1 MLPIVVEKTVR
12 LSGLDWEDQCIFST
26 QSEIGLFPTGEES
39 LYAHLRIGRPRQ
51 STKGIYKALKLSGCM
66 VGMVPKKWFKLDGPG
81 DLL

>member
-39 LYAHLRIGRPRQ
+39 LYAWLVGKR
-51 STKGIYKALKLSGCM
+51 KSGCHM
-66 VGMVPKKWFKLDGPG
+66 WTVSADDT
-81 DLL
+81 DLILQSDQSGARVNSRLA